1 MRRAEKEPKWAL
13 IVHGGAKEIERGDEQ
28 ANRDGVRQAAEAGR
42 RVLADDGSA
51 VDAVECAIRVLESL
65 PVFNAGV
72 GSALN
77 AAGGIEMC
85 SALMDGSDRS
95 VGAVTVIRGVR
106 HPISV
111 ARRLLP
117 EKEILLA
124 GEGAFIFARE
134 QQLELVDEG
143 ELRSDAAP
151 AQQEHD
157 TVGAVALDRK
167 GHVAAGTSTGGLTG
181 SRVGR
186 IGDSPQPGCGLYADD
201 RIGGVALSGDGE
213 TIARVVLASKIMN
226 RLEQGE
232 EPQESIASALSE
244 LPEVGGDDAD
254 GGAIAITRDGRV
266 GWSHNSP
273 HFAVAYVDERMNEP
287 GVWLSKSEDSIAQ

>member
-1 MRRAEKEPKWAL
+1 MSESRAGWAL
-13 IVHGGAKEIERGDEQ
+13 IVHGGAKEIEPGDEQ
-28 ANRDGVRQAAEAGR
+28 ANRNGMRQAAEEGR
-42 RVLADDGSA
+42 RVLAEGGSA

-65 PVFNAGV
+65 PVFNAGI

-85 SALMDGSDRS
+85 AGLMDGSDLS
-95 VGAVTVIRGVR
+95 VGAVTVIRDVR

-124 GEGAFIFARE
+124 GQGAFMFARE
-134 QQLELVDEG
+134 QELEVVGQDELKS
-143 ELRSDAAP
+143 EAAP

-157 TVGAVALDRK
+157 TVGAVALDRD
-167 GHVAAGTSTGGLTG
+167 GHLAAGTSTGGLSG

-186 IGDSPQPGCGLYADD
+186 VGDSPQPGCGLYADD
-201 RIGGVALSGDGE
+201 RFGAVSLSGDGE
-213 TIARVVLASKIMN
+213 TIARLVLASQIMS
-226 RLEQGE
+226 RLQAGE
-232 EPQESIASALSE
+232 MPDAAIESALEE
-244 LPEVGGDDAD
+244 LPEVGGEGAD
-254 GGAIAITRDGRV
+254 GGAIAITPDGRF

-273 HFAVAYVDERMNEP
+273 HFAVACIDERMNEP
-287 GVWLSKSEDSIAQ
+287 AVWLAKSEDTTAR

>member
-1 MRRAEKEPKWAL
+1 MSEDGSDWAL
-13 IVHGGAKEIERGDEQ
+13 IVHGGAKEIEPADEQ
-28 ANRDGVRQAAEAGR
+28 ANRDGMRQAVEAGR
-42 RVLADDGSA
+42 RVLEEGGSA
-51 VDAVECAIRVLESL
+51 VDAVECAIRVLETL
-65 PVFNAGV
+65 PVFNAGT

-85 SALMDGSDRS
+85 AGLMDGRDRS
-95 VGAVTVIRGVR
+95 VGAVTVIRDVR

-124 GEGAFIFARE
+124 GEGAMVFARE
-134 QQLELVDEG
+134 QQLELVDG
-143 ELRSDAAP
+143 NELRSQAAP

-157 TVGAVALDRK
+157 TVGAVALDRD
-167 GHVAAGTSTGGLTG
+167 GHLAAGTSTGGLTG

-186 IGDSPQPGCGLYADD
+186 VGDSPQPGCGYYADD
-201 RIGGVALSGDGE
+201 RVGGVSLSGDGE

-226 RLEQGE
+226 RLDKGE
-232 EPQESIASALSE
+232 EPQEAIASALAE
-244 LPEVGGDDAD
+244 LPQVGGEEAD
-254 GGAIAITRDGRV
+254 GGAIAITRDGRF

-273 HFAVAYVDERMNEP
+273 HFAVAYVNKGMNEP
-287 GVWLSKSEDSIAQ
+287 GVWLAQSEDTPAR

>member
-1 MRRAEKEPKWAL
+1 MSEDGPNWAL
-13 IVHGGAKEIERGDEQ
+13 IVHGGAKEIEPGDEE
-28 ANRDGVRQAAEAGR
+28 ANRDGMRQAADAGR
-42 RVLADDGSA
+42 RVLAEGGSA
-51 VDAVECAIRVLESL
+51 VDAVECAIRVLETL
-65 PVFNAGV
+65 PVFNAGT

-77 AAGGIEMC
+77 AEGGIEMC
-85 SALMDGSDRS
+85 AGLMDGRDRS
-95 VGAVTVIRGVR
+95 VGAVTVVRDVR

-124 GEGAFIFARE
+124 GEGAFMFARE
-134 QQLELVDEG
+134 QQLELVDESA
-143 ELRSDAAP
+143 LRSGAAP

-157 TVGAVALDRK
+157 TVGAVALDRD
-167 GHVAAGTSTGGLTG
+167 GNLAAGTSTGGLTG

-186 IGDSPQPGCGLYADD
+186 IGDSPQPGCGLYADN
-201 RIGGVALSGDGE
+201 RIGGVSLSGDGE

-226 RLEQGE
+226 RLEKGE
-232 EPQESIASALSE
+232 EPGRAIASAVAE
-244 LPEVGGDDAD
+244 LPEVGGEEAD
-254 GGAIAITRDGRV
+254 GGAIAITRDGRC

-287 GVWLSKSEDSIAQ
+287 DVWLSKSEDTTNR

>member
-1 MRRAEKEPKWAL
+1 MPEDRPNWAL
-13 IVHGGAKEIERGDEQ
+13 IVHGGAKDIAPADEA
-28 ANRDGVRQAAEAGR
+28 ANREGLRQAAEAGR
-42 RVLADDGSA
+42 RVLADGGSA

-65 PVFNAGV
+65 PVFNAGI

-77 AAGGIEMC
+77 AAGDIEMC
-85 SALMDGSDRS
+85 AGLMDGSDRS

-117 EKEILLA
+117 EKEVLLA
-124 GEGAFIFARE
+124 GEGAFMFARE
-134 QQLELVDEG
+134 QRLELIEED
-143 ELRSDAAP
+143 ELRSEAAP

-157 TVGAVALDRK
+157 TVGAVALDRH
-167 GHVAAGTSTGGLTG
+167 GHIAAGTSTGGLSG

-186 IGDSPQPGCGLYADD
+186 IGDSPQPGSGLYADD
-201 RIGGVALSGDGE
+201 RIGAVSLSGDGE
-213 TIARVVLASKIMN
+213 TIARVVLASKIMSLLGN
-226 RLEQGE
+226 GE
-232 EPQESIASALSE
+232 EPQAAIEAALSE
-244 LPEVGGDDAD
+244 LPEVGGDEAD
-254 GGAIAITRDGRV
+254 GGAIAITRDGRC

-287 GVWLSKSEDSIAQ
+287 GVWLTRSEDTTAR

>member
-1 MRRAEKEPKWAL
+1 VIEP
-13 IVHGGAKEIERGDEQ
+13 GDEQ
-28 ANRDGVRQAAEAGR
+28 GNREGMRQASKAGR
-42 RVLADDGSA
+42 RVLAGGGSA

-65 PVFNAGV
+65 PVFNAGT

-85 SALMDGSDRS
+85 AGLMDGRDRS
-95 VGAVTVIRGVR
+95 VGAVTVIRDVC

-124 GEGAFIFARE
+124 GEGAFMFARE
-134 QQLELVDEG
+134 QQLELVNGDEP
-143 ELRSDAAP
+143 RSEAAP

-157 TVGAVALDRK
+157 TVGAVALDSE
-167 GHVAAGTSTGGLTG
+167 GHLAAGTSTGGLSG

-186 IGDSPQPGCGLYADD
+186 IGDSPQPGCGLYAHD
-201 RIGGVALSGDGE
+201 RIGGVSISGDGE
-213 TIARVVLASKIMN
+213 TIARVVLASRIMN
-226 RLEQGE
+226 RLEAGE
-232 EPQESIASALSE
+232 EPQPAIASALSE
-244 LPEVGGDDAD
+244 LPEVGGDEAD
-254 GGAIAITRDGRV
+254 GGAVAITRDGRF

-273 HFAVAYVDERMNEP
+273 HFAVAYVDDRMNEP
-287 GVWLSKSEDSIAQ
+287 SVWLAKSEDTTAR

>member
-1 MRRAEKEPKWAL
+1 MSEDGSNWAL
-13 IVHGGAKEIERGDEQ
+13 IVHGGAKEIEPGDEQ
-28 ANRDGVRQAAEAGR
+28 ANRDGMRQAAEAGR
-42 RVLADDGSA
+42 RVLSGGGSA
-51 VDAVECAIRVLESL
+51 VDAVECAIRMLETL
-65 PVFNAGV
+65 PAFNAGI

-85 SALMDGSDRS
+85 AGLMDGSDRS
-95 VGAVTVIRGVR
+95 VGAVTVIRDVR

-117 EKEILLA
+117 QKEILLA
-124 GEGAFIFARE
+124 GEGALMFARE
-134 QQLELVDEG
+134 QQLELMEEN

-157 TVGAVALDRK
+157 TVGAVALDRE
-167 GHVAAGTSTGGLTG
+167 GHIAAATSTGGLTG

-201 RIGGVALSGDGE
+201 RIGGVSLSGDGE
-213 TIARVVLASKIMN
+213 TIARVVIASKIMN
-226 RLEQGE
+226 RLEKGE
-232 EPQESIASALSE
+232 EPQVAIASALSE
-244 LPEVGGDDAD
+244 LPEVGGEEAD
-254 GGAIAITRDGRV
+254 GGAIVITRDGRF

-273 HFAVAYVDERMNEP
+273 HFAVAYVDEQMDEP
-287 GVWLSKSEDSIAQ
+287 GVWLAKSEDVTAR

>member
-1 MRRAEKEPKWAL
+1 MSADGPNWAL
-13 IVHGGAKEIERGDEQ
+13 IVHGGAKVIEPGDEQ
-28 ANRDGVRQAAEAGR
+28 GNREGMRQASKAGR
-42 RVLADDGSA
+42 RVLAGGGSA

-65 PVFNAGV
+65 PVFNAGT

-85 SALMDGSDRS
+85 AGLMDGRDRS
-95 VGAVTVIRGVR
+95 VGAVTVIRDVC

-124 GEGAFIFARE
+124 GEGAFMFARE
-134 QQLELVDEG
+134 QQLELVNGDEP
-143 ELRSDAAP
+143 RSEAAP

-157 TVGAVALDRK
+157 TVGAVALDSE
-167 GHVAAGTSTGGLTG
+167 GHLAAGTSTGGLSG

-186 IGDSPQPGCGLYADD
+186 IGDSPQPGCGLYAHD
-201 RIGGVALSGDGE
+201 RIGGVSISGDGE
-213 TIARVVLASKIMN
+213 TIARVVLASRIMN
-226 RLEQGE
+226 RLEAGE
-232 EPQESIASALSE
+232 EPQPAIASALSE
-244 LPEVGGDDAD
+244 LPEVGGDEAD
-254 GGAIAITRDGRV
+254 GGAVAITRDGRF

-273 HFAVAYVDERMNEP
+273 HFAVAYVDDRMNEP
-287 GVWLSKSEDSIAQ
+287 SVWLAKSEDTTAR

>member
-1 MRRAEKEPKWAL
+1 M
-13 IVHGGAKEIERGDEQ
+13 HGGAKEIELFEEQ
-28 ANRDGVRQAAEAGR
+28 ANREGLGQAAEAGR
-42 RVLADDGSA
+42 RVLAYGGSA
-51 VDAVECAIRVLESL
+51 VDAVECAIQVLESL

-85 SALMDGSDRS
+85 AGLMDGSDRS
-95 VGAVTVIRGVR
+95 VGAVTVIRDVR

-124 GEGAFIFARE
+124 GEGALMFARE
-134 QQLELVDEG
+134 QQLELADQHQ
-143 ELRSDAAP
+143 LRSEAAP

-157 TVGAVALDRK
+157 TVGAVALDRR
-167 GHVAAGTSTGGLTG
+167 GHLAAGTSTGGLTG

-201 RIGGVALSGDGE
+201 GIGGVSLSGDGE
-213 TIARVVLASKIMN
+213 TIARVLLASNIMN
-226 RLEQGE
+226 RLKNGE
-232 EPQESIASALSE
+232 EPQGAISTALAE
-244 LPEVGGDDAD
+244 LPEVGGDEAD
-254 GGAIAITRDGRV
+254 GGAIAITRDGRWA
-266 GWSHNSP
+266 WSHNSP
-273 HFAVAYVDERMNEP
+273 HFAVAFIDESMEEP
-287 GVWLSKSEDSIAQ
+287 GVWLAKSEDTVAR

>member
-1 MRRAEKEPKWAL
+1 MSEDGSNWAL
-13 IVHGGAKEIERGDEQ
+13 IVHGGAKEIEPCDEQ
-28 ANRDGVRQAAEAGR
+28 ANRDGMRQAAEAGR
-42 RVLADDGSA
+42 KVLEEGGSA
-51 VDAVECAIRVLESL
+51 VDAVEGTIRVLETL
-65 PVFNAGV
+65 PVFNAGT

-85 SALMDGSDRS
+85 AGLMDGRDRS
-95 VGAVTVIRGVR
+95 VGAVTVIRNVR

-124 GEGAFIFARE
+124 GEGAITFARE
-134 QQLELVDEG
+134 QQLELVDG
-143 ELRSDAAP
+143 DELRSEAAP

-157 TVGAVALDRK
+157 TVGAVALDRD
-167 GHVAAGTSTGGLTG
+167 GHLAAGTSTGGLTG

-186 IGDSPQPGCGLYADD
+186 IGDSPQPGCGFYADD
-201 RIGGVALSGDGE
+201 RVGGVSLSGDGE

-226 RLEQGE
+226 RLDKGE
-232 EPQESIASALSE
+232 EPQEAIASALSE
-244 LPEVGGDDAD
+244 LPGVGGEEAD

-273 HFAVAYVDERMNEP
+273 HFAVAYVKEGMNEP
-287 GVWLSKSEDSIAQ
+287 GVWLAKSEDTAAR